1 MKAVRVHSHG
11 GPEVLVFED
20 IAAPTLSANDVLV
33 KIEAVGVNFI
43 DTYQRSGLYQ
53 IPLPS
58 TLGLEGAGIVES
70 VGYQVTR
77 FKKGDR
83 VAYTNI
89 PGSYAEFAAVPE
101 DKLVILPATVSFNEG
116 AAILLQGCTAHFLCH
131 STYPVK
137 LGDVCLVHAAA
148 GGVGLLLTQM
158 IKMLGGTV
166 IATVSTPAKAALA
179 KTAGADHTILYT
191 QVNFE
196 EEVKALTDGKG
207 VNVAFDSVGKTTFEK
222 SINCL
227 QRLGTMVLYGNA
239 SGPVTEF
246 NPGSLGRKGS
256 LFLTRPTIF
265 DYLADRQT
273 LEWRSGDLFRWIAQG
288 KLKLRLE
295 HCYSLG
301 DASSAHIALEG
312 RATAGKLVLNP
323 LRD

>member
-1 MKAVRVHSHG
+1 MKAVRVHSQG
-11 GPEVLVFED
+11 GPDALIFEE
-20 IAAPTLSANDVLV
+20 IATPMVSATDVLV

-58 TLGLEGAGIVES
+58 TLGLEGSGTVDS
-70 VGYQVTR
+70 VGKDVTR

-89 PGSYAEFAAVPE
+89 PGAYAEFAAVPE
-101 DKLVILPATVSFNEG
+101 DKLVNLPATVSFNQG

-131 STYPVK
+131 STYSVK
-137 LGDVCLVHAAA
+137 PGDVCLVHTAA

-158 IKMLGGTV
+158 ITMLGATV
-166 IATVSTPAKAALA
+166 IATVSTQAKATLA
-179 KTAGADHTILYT
+179 KAAGADHTILYT
-191 QVNFE
+191 EIDFE
-196 EEVKALTDGKG
+196 AAVKTLTGGKG

-227 QRLGTMVLYGNA
+227 KPLGTMVLYGNA

-246 NPGSLGRKGS
+246 NPSSLGRKGS

-265 DYLADRQT
+265 DYLADRET
-273 LEWRSGDLFRWIAQG
+273 LEWRSADLFRWIAQG

-295 HCYSLG
+295 HCYPLMQ
-301 DASSAHIALEG
+301 ASIAHAALEG
-312 RATAGKLVLNP
+312 RATTGKIILNP
-323 LRD
+323 